1 MSGKL
6 PLGCHNCSK
15 RRIKCDQTKPECEK
29 CLRKGL
35 VCPRYGKRYRFAQGI
50 ASSGRQAGK
59 SMPLGDNLDASTTQ
73 PFQLPSTLTWP
84 GECGKGAHGI
94 SSTTEGTSQA
104 AFQLPPSSPSLS
116 VASNDMGLWPSPSS
130 PTMSLI
136 SKRHSIDS
144 PMFPT
149 GGYPL
154 SRPIEVL
161 DVRGREFLA
170 YCKLKHG
177 TLRNPN

>member
-1 MSGKL
+1 MPGRL

-35 VCPRYGKRYRFAQGI
+35 VCPRYGKRYRFTSDI
-50 ASSGRQAGK
+50 ASRGRQAGK
-59 SMPLGDNLDASTTQ
+59 STPLGDNLGASTSQ

-84 GECGKGAHGI
+84 SECRTGVDGV

-104 AFQLPPSSPSLS
+104 AFQLPPSHPSLS
-116 VASNDMGLWPSPSS
+116 VASNDTGLWPSPSS

-136 SKRHSIDS
+136 SKHYSIDN
-144 PMFPT
+144 PMFPI
-149 GGYPL
+149 GCYSL

-170 YCKLKHG
+170 YCKLTHG
-177 TLRNPN
+177 TLPNPN